1 MKDDKKPKRYSKWIG
16 FLGFLG
22 FRGLWYFKT
31 HDVSE
36 LYYFMYFAWFG
47 HFLLSKI
54 NVSITDEMYLENEKN
69 ARAFIGIL
77 AMFLISILTVLS
89 VLIKDLNLKPFVVA
103 AFVILVLSYSIKL
116 YSLEKWY
123 GWIYM
128 WGKKIQAT

>member
-1 MKDDKKPKRYSKWIG
+1 MKDDKKTRRYSKWIG

-22 FRGLWYFKT
+22 FRGFWYFKT

-77 AMFLISILTVLS
+77 AIFLISILTMLS
-89 VLIKDLNLKPFVVA
+89 MFVRDLDLKPFIVA
-103 AFVILVLSYSIKL
+103 TFVILVLSYSIKL
-116 YSLEKWY
+116 YLLEK
-123 GWIYM
+123 
-128 WGKKIQAT
+128 

>member
-1 MKDDKKPKRYSKWIG
+1 MKDDKKTRRYSKWIG

-22 FRGLWYFKT
+22 FRGFWYFKT

-77 AMFLISILTVLS
+77 GMFLISILTVLS

-116 YSLEKWY
+116 YSLEK
-123 GWIYM
+123 
-128 WGKKIQAT
+128 